1 MPLVSI
7 LSDHVPLLISSKQ
20 LNIHVG
26 NISLMDQFE
35 WDLSEP
41 LNSPEEFALS
51 LCSDLGLG
59 GEFAT
64 AIAYSIRG
72 QLNWHSKTYAFSE
85 APLPSVETAIRSGT
99 DVDNWGPYLET
110 LTDAEMEKKLRD
122 QDRNTR
128 FVLYCICFFLT
139 VTSPIMYQWIE
150 LTSTLIFL
158 QFWQLL
164 SRC

>member
-1 MPLVSI
+1 MSNP
-7 LSDHVPLLISSKQ
+7 HNNPE
-20 LNIHVG
+20 
-26 NISLMDQFE
+26 QF
-35 WDLSEP
+35 
-41 LNSPEEFALS
+41 AMS

-59 GEFAT
+59 GEFVT

-85 APLPSVETAIRSGT
+85 APLPSVEQPIRSGP

-128 FVLYCICFFLT
+128 YLCVDVIPWFINVWL
-139 VTSPIMYQWIE
+139 E
-150 LTSTLIFL
+150 N
-158 QFWQLL
+158 
-164 SRC
+164 